1 MGNLFNAL
9 NGLKTNIFGGGNTGK
24 TTPILRKTAIGINE
38 ESPVA
43 KMEHDPFAYSSI
55 QYPRDLT
62 TNGGIGHYMLFY
74 VNVQDKTK
82 YVYQGGAGEEGG
94 APGRST
100 VGGWTEVVTLKKE
113 AVYENKAVGPGG
125 RYTERVQVSPAEYQS
140 EWVQG
145 GSSETANYF
154 QDKKG
159 RTGVGSTINTDVKQ
173 LMKQRP
179 KGSGIS
185 SYHKTTKRITDS
197 VAIYLPPNVQDT
209 TAATYTGA
217 ATGMMGAAAAGG
229 MDVLKNMQAKDY
241 EAAASGIVD
250 AAQAIVGE
258 AALKAA
264 TEIIEIASGSEG
276 TRGLINKAFG
286 QADNPYM
293 EVLFDNMNLRT
304 FTYNFTFA
312 PKNKQETEDVQ
323 KIIALFRF
331 HMSPELKGTA
341 NRFLTLPSEFDIHYM
356 YQDKSGQASEN
367 DFYNKIATCVCTGVD
382 TNYTPDGVKSFEGGA
397 PTKIT
402 MSLAF
407 QETELLTKE
416 RVALGY

>member
-9 NGLKTNIFGGGNTGK
+9 NGLKTNIFGGGSTGK
-24 TTPILRKTAIGINE
+24 TTPILRKTAIGIND
-38 ESPVA
+38 ESPVS
-43 KMEHDPFAYSSI
+43 KLDHDPFQYSSI

-62 TNGGIGHYMLFY
+62 STGGIGHYMLFY

-82 YVYQGGAGEEGG
+82 YNFTDTEGK
-94 APGRST
+94 S
-100 VGGWTEVVTLKKE
+100 VGGWTEVPITETRTRKTGPRNAYTE
-113 AVYENKAVGPGG
+113 EYEVVVGSKFVQEGKDDSFNYFKDLNGRGNKGSLVGSDGIEINKTQRKAGGGIAAVGG
-125 RYTERVQVSPAEYQS
+125 
-140 EWVQG
+140 
-145 GSSETANYF
+145 
-154 QDKKG
+154 
-159 RTGVGSTINTDVKQ
+159 
-173 LMKQRP
+173 
-179 KGSGIS
+179 
-185 SYHKTTKRITDS
+185 KTTRRITDS

-209 TAATYTGA
+209 TTAAYTGA
-217 ATGMMGAAAAGG
+217 ATGVIGAAAAGG
-229 MDVLKNMQAKDY
+229 MGVIENMGNKDY
-241 EAAASGIVD
+241 EKAAAGIVD
-250 AAQAIVGE
+250 AAKAMVGE
-258 AALKAA
+258 AALVAA
-264 TEIIEIASGSEG
+264 TEIAEGLTGAEG

-293 EVLFDNMNLRT
+293 EVLFDAMQLRT

-331 HMSPELKGTA
+331 HMAPELKGAA

-356 YQDKSGQASEN
+356 YQDQEGQASEN
-367 DFYNKIATCVCTGVD
+367 DFYNKIATCVCTACDV
-382 TNYTPDGVKSFEGGA
+382 NYTPDGVKSFEGGA

-416 RVALGY
+416 RINEGY

>member
-38 ESPVA
+38 ESPTS
-43 KMEHDPFAYSSI
+43 KLEHDPFAYSSI

-82 YVYQGGAGEEGG
+82 YVYEGGAGDEG
-94 APGRST
+94 T
-100 VGGWTEVVTLKKE
+100 VGGVTEVVTLKE
-113 AVYENKAVGPGG
+113 
-125 RYTERVQVSPAEYQS
+125 PAEYFGQGVNRIEVKPAVYQS
-140 EWVQG
+140 EFVEG
-145 GSSETANYF
+145 GSDARANYF
-154 QDKKG
+154 ADKQG
-159 RTGVGSTINTDVKQ
+159 REGLGSTINADVVQ
-173 LMKQRP
+173 LEKQRP
-179 KGSGIS
+179 RGSGMS

-209 TAATYTGA
+209 TTASYTGA
-217 ATGMMGAAAAGG
+217 ATGIVGAAAAGAFG
-229 MDVLKNMQAKDY
+229 VIESMGKKDY
-241 EAAASGIVD
+241 EAAASGLVD
-250 AAQAIVGE
+250 AAKAIVGE
-258 AALKAA
+258 GAIKAA
-264 TEIIEIASGSEG
+264 TEITEAISGAEG

-293 EVLFDNMNLRT
+293 EVLFDAMQLRT
-304 FTYNFTFA
+304 FTYNFTFS
-312 PKNKQETEDVQ
+312 PKNREETEDVQ
-323 KIIALFRF
+323 KIIQLFRF
-331 HMSPELKGTA
+331 HMSPELKGAA

-356 YQDKSGQASEN
+356 YQAQDGQASEN
-367 DFYNKIATCVCTGVD
+367 DYYNKIATCVCTGCDV
-382 TNYTPDGVKSFEGGA
+382 NYTPDGVKSFEGGA

-402 MSLAF
+402 MTLNF

-416 RVALGY
+416 RINEGY